1 MNTHSITYQGTQ
13 GPRYCW
19 QPSLWLLLLLAL
31 LPLSRSEA
39 TVKQVCLQCN
49 LIITIDSTG
58 RLLARET
65 GVEQT
70 GSKRDH
76 LIVGIENQWNVT
88 VPSLYLHGNGIFDFT
103 RQSENAPYPLL
114 ELRDEP
120 SGYVFGSDAKRPVNL
135 NVFNQDE
142 GEIIFSHGLK
152 PGEDAWFVL
161 RKKPG
166 LISMMVHSVPNPSL
180 ISLLSL
186 GLIGIGLFHPSGR
199 EET

>member
-1 MNTHSITYQGTQ
+1 MNTHSITFQRTQ
-13 GPRYCW
+13 GRRYW

-31 LPLSRSEA
+31 LPLSRAEA
-39 TVKQVCLQCN
+39 TVRQVCLECN
-49 LIITIDSTG
+49 LIITIDPTG

-65 GVEQT
+65 DVEQT
-70 GSKRDH
+70 GRKHDH

-88 VPSLYLHGNGIFDFT
+88 VPSLYLHGNGVFDFT
-103 RQSENAPYPLL
+103 RQSEKTPYPLL
-114 ELRDEP
+114 QATDEP
-120 SGYVFGSDAKRPVNL
+120 SGYVFGSDPKRAVNL

-161 RKKPG
+161 QKKPG

-186 GLIGIGLFHPSGR
+186 GLMGIGLFHHSGR
-199 EET
+199 RDT